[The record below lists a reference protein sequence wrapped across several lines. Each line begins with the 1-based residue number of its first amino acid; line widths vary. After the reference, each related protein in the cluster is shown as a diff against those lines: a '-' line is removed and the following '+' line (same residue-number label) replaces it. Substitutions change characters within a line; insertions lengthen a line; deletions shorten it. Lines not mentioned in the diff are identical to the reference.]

1 MQLKHI
7 KGPGYSLNTH
17 LHPTHYPRVH
27 LLNHASEFTSHER
40 YDRVRRQGAGH
51 IRCKAER
58 HIVTD
63 SIRRRRGW
71 QGESVSFLQRL
82 YREADGLRTPRN
94 QLFLAQQFKIKV
106 SNNLTDFG
114 LAVVLFIDG
123 CPVEAKY
130 LPAGMSDECSG
141 VYESS
146 RSIVP
151 CKFHRQRVGTFVFL
165 SSVQLPFD
173 VRRKTQA

>member
-17 LHPTHYPRVH
+17 LHPNHYPRVH

-82 YREADGLRTPRN
+82 TER
-94 QLFLAQQFKIKV
+94 
-106 SNNLTDFG
+106 LTDYEPPAEPIVSGSAIQNQILEQFDR
-114 LAVVLFIDG
+114 LWTRRL
-123 CPVEAKY
+123 PVH
-130 LPAGMSDECSG
+130 
-141 VYESS
+141 
-146 RSIVP
+146 RRVP
-151 CKFHRQRVGTFVFL
+151 R
-165 SSVQLPFD
+165 
-173 VRRKTQA
+173 